1 GGSGRMNGLTLGRWS
16 PGSSEMGSGG
26 STFMGENGSSAL
38 DVDCR
43 SADAAEYFSGKCED
57 VCTAKV
63 LPMLTTGLEDVCKA
77 KGEEGLEIRN
87 LEVTARGTGGSF
99 AGLDLWFELPSNARQ
114 GQEVV
119 LSIGVLHG
127 CQWGQCKSM
136 MTSEDDD
143 YVNSQGYLQ
152 DCRAQFIGLPTGLV
166 LLLLQVHGINS
177 ETEDLRL
184 SGARLSDSGLPVV
197 YHASPLIIG

>member
-1 GGSGRMNGLTLGRWS
+1 MASYVHRVHSWRWIYVVQIIRLLKPS
-16 PGSSEMGSGG
+16 MDSRVE
-26 STFMGENGSSAL
+26 
-38 DVDCR
+38 V
-43 SADAAEYFSGKCED
+43 
-57 VCTAKV
+57 
-63 LPMLTTGLEDVCKA
+63 MLN
-77 KGEEGLEIRN
+77 IRP
-87 LEVTARGTGGSF
+87 
-99 AGLDLWFELPSNARQ
+99 AGFLIHQ
-114 GQEVV
+114 
-119 LSIGVLHG
+119 
-127 CQWGQCKSM
+127 SM

-184 SGARLSDSGLPVV
+184 SGARLSDSGLPVM